1 MGDRCVAATSL
12 RCCGGTPGDQDVR
25 GTNELSKIESILGTR
40 MSQNLSRDRRLACVT
55 ASIGVATRVPAP
67 AEGPEVLFQA
77 ADKNLYSAKAAGRNC
92 VIAG

>member
-1 MGDRCVAATSL
+1 MRHAGPDRRRGVCHPPGLRRGAGGKGQQAHLPGDRGAS
-12 RCCGGTPGDQDVR
+12 GQKQGS
-25 GTNELSKIESILGTR
+25 N
-40 MSQNLSRDRRLACVT
+40 VT

>member
-1 MGDRCVAATSL
+1 
-12 RCCGGTPGDQDVR
+12 
-25 GTNELSKIESILGTR
+25 
-40 MSQNLSRDRRLACVT
+40 VT